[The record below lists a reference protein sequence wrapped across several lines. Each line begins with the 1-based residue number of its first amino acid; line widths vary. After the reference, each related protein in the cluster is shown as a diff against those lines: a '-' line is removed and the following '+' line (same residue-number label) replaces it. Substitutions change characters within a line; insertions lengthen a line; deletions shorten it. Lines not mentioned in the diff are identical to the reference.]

1 MDFGLSLLNKLVRL
15 KQMRFDKS
23 KIQNPKSKIQM
34 RYIPNSPEERDE
46 MLKVVGLGTADE
58 LFRSIPAD
66 VQLNRQLKIT
76 EPLAEPE
83 VIGAM
88 ENFASKN
95 AAARKTSFLGAGVY
109 SHYSPTVVDHLI
121 QRSEFFT
128 SYTPYQPEVSQGTLQ
143 YIFEFQTL
151 ICQLTGMEVAN
162 ASMYDGSTAMAEAFL
177 MAQRVTRRDKVVIA
191 QTVHPEYLEVAKT
204 YTQHGDLTIE
214 TVHFDQKQGRIL
226 TDELSK
232 LDDKTAALV
241 VQSPNFF
248 GCIED
253 LQALADKAHHVGAL
267 FIVVVTEAISFGLL
281 KSPGEC
287 GADIVVGEGQSFG
300 IPMSFGGPHLG
311 LFATREKYVR
321 NMPGRLAGIAYDKNG
336 NRGFVLT
343 LATREQH
350 IRREKATSNICTN
363 QGLIALAAT
372 VYMETMGKKGL
383 QEVAMQNAQK
393 AAYAAKRISELENFS
408 LPFSAPRFNEFVV
421 RAPKNASEM
430 LEDLH
435 ASKDVIGGLALSR
448 YYSENP
454 NDFLVCVTETN
465 TKAQIDNLVESLQSV
480 V

>member
-1 MDFGLSLLNKLVRL
+1 
-15 KQMRFDKS
+15 
-23 KIQNPKSKIQM
+23 
-34 RYIPNSPEERDE
+34 
-46 MLKVVGLGTADE
+46 MLEIVGLNSADE
-58 LFRSIPAD
+58 LFRSIPKD
-66 VQLNRQLKIT
+66 VQLNRALKIT
-76 EPLAEPE
+76 DPLAETE

-88 ENFASKN
+88 ENFADKN
-95 AAARKTSFLGAGVY
+95 TAARKTSFLGAGVY
-109 SHYSPTVVDHLI
+109 SHYSPTIVDHLI

-128 SYTPYQPEVSQGTLQ
+128 SYTPYQPEISQGTLQ

-151 ICQLTGMEVAN
+151 VAQLTGMDVAN
-162 ASMYDGSTAMAEAFL
+162 ASMYDGSTSMAEAFL

-204 YTQHGDLTIE
+204 YTQHGDLTID
-214 TVHFDQKQGRIL
+214 TVHFDQKTGRVL
-226 TDELSK
+226 DAELDK
-232 LDDKTAALV
+232 LDNQTAAFV

-248 GCIED
+248 GCVED
-253 LQALADKAHHVGAL
+253 LTALAEKAHAVGAL

-281 KSPGEC
+281 KSPGKC

-311 LFATREKYVR
+311 LFACSEKYVR

-372 VYMETMGKKGL
+372 IYMEAFGKKGL
-383 QEVAMQNAQK
+383 QEVAVQNAQK
-393 AAYAAKRISELENFS
+393 AAYAKKKIAEISGFS
-408 LPFSAPRFNEFVV
+408 IPFSSPTFNEFVV
-421 RAPKNASEM
+421 RAPKNANEI
-430 LEDLH
+430 LEKLRTEQNI
-435 ASKDVIGGLALSR
+435 IGGLPLSWH
-448 YYSENP
+448 YNDFP
-454 NDFLVCVTETN
+454 NDFLVCATETN
-465 TKAQIDNLVESLQSV
+465 TKEQIDNLVAGLKSV